1 MRPVW
6 RLKGVEQSLKE
17 DLVRE
22 LGVSPV
28 LATLLINRG
37 VKDVTSAQRFLHPSL
52 ETLHSP
58 FLLKDLDKT
67 IDRTLKAVSAG
78 EEILIW
84 GDEDVDGITSTVIMY
99 ETLRDL
105 GSKVSFHIPSRI
117 KEGFGLNKTYI
128 NKAFEKGVRLIIT
141 VDCGL
146 SDFDEVTY
154 AKSLGMDVIITDHH
168 QPLEAFPEAL
178 AVINPRRKNCSYPFK
193 NLAGAGVA
201 YKVAQGIAMKA
212 LGISPSQWHS
222 VKRDLLP
229 LVFLGAGADRMEL
242 LDENRVFAKS
252 GLDVLRS
259 SEKPWVKA
267 VKKALGQ
274 GLKTSSLLGFLVP
287 ILSAGRAEEGGR
299 RGIDLLLA
307 EDYEQAE
314 RILSELISLSQEW
327 HNKAIEAYSRV
338 RRDVQ
343 DTSSKIIVVVD
354 KECTPDVLGY
364 CASRLKEQLRRPVV
378 VIGFRGDCAVGEA
391 RAPSGFD
398 LMECLKACDD
408 LFMDY
413 GGHKGAA
420 GFSIVPERIDQ
431 LSARLRVYAEET
443 IKLEMLQPRLEIDME
458 VSFSELDS
466 EIIKEITTLA
476 PFWEG
481 NPEPLFLTRNVY
493 IEKSQQ
499 GYHVL
504 GRDLVLL
511 EDRRSG
517 CHWPYYYG
525 EPVKVDVVYSVDEAG
540 ALFLKDFKP
549 SGYLGRRYKA
559 HDQ

>member
-1 MRPVW
+1 M
-6 RLKGVEQSLKE
+6 EQSLKE
-17 DLVRE
+17 ELARR

-58 FLLKDLDKT
+58 FLLKDLDKA
-67 IDRTLKAVSAG
+67 IDRTLRAVSAG

-105 GSKVSFHIPSRI
+105 GGKVSFRLPSRI

-128 NKAFEKGVRLIIT
+128 DRALEKGVRLIIT

-146 SDFDEVTY
+146 SNFDEVTY

-168 QPLEAFPEAL
+168 QPLEALPEAL
-178 AVINPRRKNCSYPFK
+178 AVINPRRKDCPYPFK

-229 LVFLGAGADRMEL
+229 LVLLGTGADRMEL
-242 LDENRVFAKS
+242 LDENRALAKF
-252 GLDVLRS
+252 GLDALRR

-267 VKKALGQ
+267 VKKAMGPD
-274 GLKTSSLLGFLVP
+274 LKIPSLLSFLVP
-287 ILSAGRAEEGGR
+287 ILSAGRAEEGR
-299 RGIDLLLA
+299 TGIDLLLA

-314 RILSELISLSQEW
+314 QILSELINLSQDW
-327 HNKAIEAYSRV
+327 HNKAIEAYNRV
-338 RRDVQ
+338 RRGLQ

-364 CASRLKEQLRRPVV
+364 CASRLKEQLWRPVV
-378 VIGFRGDCAVGEA
+378 VIGFKGDCALGEA

-398 LMECLKACDD
+398 LMECLRACDD

-420 GFSIVPERIDQ
+420 GFSIPPERIDQ
-431 LSARLRVYAEET
+431 LSVRLKVYAEET
-443 IKLEMLQPRLEIDME
+443 FKLEMLQPRIEIEME

-466 EIIKEITTLA
+466 GVIKEITALA

-481 NPEPLFLTRNVY
+481 NPEPLFLTRNIY
-493 IEKSQQ
+493 IEKSYQ

-504 GRDLVLL
+504 GRGLVLL
-511 EDRRSG
+511 EDRKSG
-517 CHWPYYYG
+517 CHWPYCYG
-525 EPVKVDVVYSVDEAG
+525 EPVKVDVIYSVDEAG
-540 ALFLKDFKP
+540 SLFLKDFKP
-549 SGYLGRRYKA
+549 SSYLGRRYKA
-559 HDQ
+559 YGQ